1 MKKPIVAIVYDFDK
15 TLCQEDMQN
24 YSFIPAL
31 GMTPSEFW
39 HEVSV
44 FPSFVNYLEKF
55 RRNKVKK
62 ETIIIKT
69 MIF

>member
-1 MKKPIVAIVYDFDK
+1 MPK
-15 TLCQEDMQN
+15 
-24 YSFIPAL
+24 L
-31 GMTPSEFW
+31 GIMHKNGGRYRARTDDL
-39 HEVSV
+39 
-44 FPSFVNYLEKF
+44 PSFVNYLEKF

>member
-1 MKKPIVAIVYDFDK
+1 
-15 TLCQEDMQN
+15 MQSLIIN
-24 YSFIPAL
+24 LSATSNNEKNFKL
-31 GMTPSEFW
+31 
-39 HEVSV
+39 
-44 FPSFVNYLEKF
+44 PSFVNYLEKF